1 MSHLIEHENDLG
13 IDGFK
18 ERRVIGNVQEVNEHL
33 LVQTNPLVVH
43 QWEGDDISGIVVGCC

>member
-1 MSHLIEHENDLG
+1 MSHLIEHENNLG

-33 LVQTNPLVVH
+33 LVKTNPLVVH
-43 QWEGDDISGIVVGCC
+43 HVEGDNISGIVV